1 MTKTKTKQTKFK
13 FKSALGPVEE
23 GDPILTDVPVSPP
36 LDKTNVV
43 TRHVLIP
50 TDMWPDMS
58 KHGWI
63 GKVIKTDLRKPPSCT
78 VKLHDGSYRFEL
90 ETVFERFKP
99 LS

>member
-1 MTKTKTKQTKFK
+1 MGLWRRAIRSSRTSLSRRLST
-13 FKSALGPVEE
+13 
-23 GDPILTDVPVSPP
+23 
-36 LDKTNVV
+36 KTNVV
-43 TRHVLIP
+43 SRHVLIP